1 MFYCYIFLIRD
12 ISGMGEKGRS
22 IGWPNLGPLL
32 LFFAPFENILFK
44 NRISLFVEL
53 KYLWELPLSSSPVV
67 CEANFPMGFANC
79 RNNCQGTAILHSL
92 HLLKNLIKSTE
103 NIHISVIFVTQ
114 CPGIVKFFVCNL
126 RRQKDFIGVYYF
138 ILPVKG
144 STSNKA
150 ATLQWTTVFSFFLW
164 FLTFVFSFMF
174 FLLIPSR
181 TPVFSFLFLVFSF
194 QLPMCT

>member
-92 HLLKNLIKSTE
+92 HLLKKSYKE
-103 NIHISVIFVTQ
+103 YREYPHICHFCYKVSR
-114 CPGIVKFFVCNL
+114 K
-126 RRQKDFIGVYYF
+126 YY
-138 ILPVKG
+138 V
-144 STSNKA
+144 
-150 ATLQWTTVFSFFLW
+150 
-164 FLTFVFSFMF
+164 
-174 FLLIPSR
+174 
-181 TPVFSFLFLVFSF
+181 SFLCVIYGGKKISLAFIILYSLWKGARAIKLPHCSEPLFSVFF
-194 QLPMCT
+194 FGF